1 MKHSSYL
8 FGWPWCMHNIRLGHF
23 QARSAAMRLSK
34 TNYACRLPI
43 LSLSPFPKI
52 RYKNLKFASDLY
64 GLSTVTTIKITC
76 ALIAQLMVK
85 SIILNNWLKKTGSF
99 KLLHHCTLSH
109 TTTVTFIK
117 WLQFRRCTSLKR
129 GWRRH
134 NFLWFSINI
143 DDDH

>member
-1 MKHSSYL
+1 
-8 FGWPWCMHNIRLGHF
+8 MHNIRLGHF

-85 SIILNNWLKKTGSF
+85 SIILNDWLKKDRILQVTAS
-99 KLLHHCTLSH
+99 LHAQSH
-109 TTTVTFIK
+109 NDSYLHQMVAVP
-117 WLQFRRCTSLKR
+117 
-129 GWRRH
+129 
-134 NFLWFSINI
+134 
-143 DDDH
+143 